1 MNVKET
7 LFEDMK
13 KAMRDKD
20 LLRKEMLQIVR
31 AAILQVEKDQKIELD
46 DAGAAEIIAKEHKK
60 RVENLNDLKDSGRED
75 ILEKNRAEILILEE
89 YLPKQL
95 SEQEI
100 TDIVDAA
107 IRQSG
112 ASSARDMGMGKVMQV
127 IMPQVKGKADGKLVN
142 QIVKKQLG

>member
-100 TDIVDAA
+100 TDIVDTA

-112 ASSARDMGMGKVMQV
+112 ASSARDMGKVMQV

>member
-1 MNVKET
+1 MNMKET

-20 LLRKEMLQIVR
+20 LMRKELLQIVR
-31 AAILQVEKDQKIELD
+31 AAILQVEKDQKIEVD
-46 DAGAAEIIAKEHKK
+46 DAGAAEIITKEHKK

-100 TDIVDAA
+100 TDIVNAA
-107 IRQSG
+107 IKQTG
-112 ASSARDMGMGKVMQV
+112 ASSARDMGKVMQV

>member
-1 MNVKET
+1 MNVKEA
-7 LFEDMK
+7 LFESMK

-20 LLRKEMLQIVR
+20 IVRKEMLQIVR

-46 DAGAAEIIAKEHKK
+46 DAGAAEIIAREHKK

-107 IRQSG
+107 IMQTG
-112 ASSARDMGMGKVMQV
+112 ASSARDMGKVMQV

>member
-13 KAMRDKD
+13 TAMRNKD
-20 LLRKEMLQIVR
+20 MMRKEMLQILR
-31 AAILQVEKDQKIELD
+31 AGILQVEKDQKIELD
-46 DAGAAEIIAKEHKK
+46 DAGVADIIAKEHKK

-100 TDIVDAA
+100 TEIVDAA
-107 IRQSG
+107 ISQTE
-112 ASSARDMGMGKVMQV
+112 AKSARDMGKVMQV

>member
-20 LLRKEMLQIVR
+20 LMRKELLQIVR
-31 AAILQVEKDQKIELD
+31 AAILQVEKDQKIEVD

-100 TDIVDAA
+100 TDIVNAA
-107 IRQSG
+107 IKQTG
-112 ASSARDMGMGKVMQV
+112 ASSARDMGKVMQV

>member
-1 MNVKET
+1 MKVKDA

-13 KAMRDKD
+13 KAMREKD
-20 LLRKEMLQIVR
+20 ILRKEILQIVR

-46 DAGAAEIIAKEHKK
+46 DAGVAEIINKEYKK

-75 ILEKNRAEILILEE
+75 ILEKNKYEILILEK

-100 TDIVDAA
+100 TEIV
-107 IRQSG
+107 
-112 ASSARDMGMGKVMQV
+112 SSAIKQTEAKSVRDMGKVMQV
-127 IMPQVKGKADGKLVN
+127 IMPKVKGKADGKLVN
-142 QIVKKQLG
+142 QIVKQQLG

>member
-1 MNVKET
+1 MNVKEA

-13 KAMRDKD
+13 TAMRDKD
-20 LLRKEMLQIVR
+20 IMRKELLQIVR

-46 DAGAAEIIAKEHKK
+46 DAGAADIISKEYKK
-60 RVENLNDLKDSGRED
+60 RAENLNELKDSGRED
-75 ILEKNRAEILILEE
+75 ILEKNRAEMTILEK

-100 TDIVDAA
+100 TDIVKSA
-107 IRQSG
+107 IEQSG
-112 ASSARDMGMGKVMQV
+112 ALSARDMGKVMQI

-142 QIVKKQLG
+142 QIVKQQLG

>member
-1 MNVKET
+1 MKVKDA

-13 KAMRDKD
+13 KAMREKD
-20 LLRKEMLQIVR
+20 ILRKEILQIVR

-46 DAGAAEIIAKEHKK
+46 DAGVAEIINKEYKK

-75 ILEKNRAEILILEE
+75 ILEKNKSEILILEK

-100 TDIVDAA
+100 TEIV
-107 IRQSG
+107 
-112 ASSARDMGMGKVMQV
+112 SSAIKQTEAKSVRDMGKVMQV
-127 IMPQVKGKADGKLVN
+127 IMPKVKGKADGKLVN
-142 QIVKKQLG
+142 QIVKQQLG